1 MSPSNRGHRF
11 SQPTC
16 PPFPTS
22 VATTL
27 AATAIAT
34 AVTATAK
41 PTPAPAS
48 PPLPPTG
55 WRRRVVLLHLCASA
69 SAAFERAKPSAACVR
84 NRLRGLVAPAGGTP
98 ARLYGARRAHASL
111 PSTADGG
118 GRSLV
123 RRRRLRSVYVTRS
136 RAATSHAASISTVS
150 LVAAAQRSS
159 LRAELDVVRAS
170 LASRRPQRECGLR
183 PARRGGGAPLSAMA
197 RRNAARGE
205 NAAAGRAESGQIG
218 AASSQRAAMPTQ
230 RGRRYYVR
238 RALKRRRLG
247 ALGRFGRNGGAQCRA
262 RGGTR
267 QLYIAAPCNAQRAA
281 VLGA

>member
-1 MSPSNRGHRF
+1 MR
-11 SQPTC
+11 C
-16 PPFPTS
+16 I
-22 VATTL
+22 L
-27 AATAIAT
+27 AAPIRCIAPRGL
-34 AVTATAK
+34 VRS
-41 PTPAPAS
+41 PLPPPP

-69 SAAFERAKPSAACVR
+69 SAAFERAKPSAACAR
-84 NRLRGLVAPAGGTP
+84 NRLRGLVAPAGGTA
-98 ARLYGARRAHASL
+98 ARQYGARRAHASP

-123 RRRRLRSVYVTRS
+123 RRHRLRSVYVTRS
-136 RAATSHAASISTVS
+136 RAATSHVASISTVA

-159 LRAELDVVRAS
+159 LSAEVDVARAS
-170 LASRRPQRECGLR
+170 LASQRPQRECGLRR

-197 RRNAARGE
+197 RRDAARGE
-205 NAAAGRAESGQIG
+205 NAAAGRAESEQIG

-247 ALGRFGRNGGAQCRA
+247 ALGRFGRDGGAQCCA
-262 RGGTR
+262 RGGT
-267 QLYIAAPCNAQRAA
+267 
-281 VLGA
+281 